1 MPLANAPAA
10 FTARLEQLSNTL
22 LSRSPNTPEFAA
34 AAAHYLGVLDG
45 LVNSPEHS
53 DTPLADTVSE
63 PIRAALLQAC
73 RVEGTGTNA
82 RPSSIGGRTGAPSRA
97 LLADELLPRA
107 LRNWWLWSAEEKAA
121 LEAVAAEPQTRST
134 VPLPP
139 PPPQPAA
146 TYRSFAAAAPASL
159 GKRPVPTYR
168 TLGAAAT
175 GDAMSS
181 QGSQG
186 SESQPSQSQPPP
198 LPPSH
203 GSGGK
208 LELVLDLDHTLVHAC
223 ELHSDAL
230 PPSDAH
236 TFSLRPH
243 LGAPEARYK
252 LKLRDGVRAF
262 LKEAR
267 SFCTLHVYTMGSQSY
282 TRQVLSLI
290 DPALTFDGQI
300 LCRRDGD
307 DAPFEKS
314 VAHLVQND
322 KSLTDEASRNAMRD
336 RMIVIDDRDE
346 VWDVR
351 SRPHVV
357 LVPQFHAWHDDG
369 TPSSRSADQVPDSTL
384 VDVLH
389 ILRQVSS
396 DLRSGA
402 DSVPALLRQRQRSI
416 LSGCVLVFSGGLLR
430 DAHKPEL
437 SKSWRMAEALGA
449 RCEVFFDVRTVTH
462 VVSGQPDTNSVHK
475 AIANNL
481 HAVSNQWLQ
490 DSYMRWAKQEEGL
503 YAIGASAAAPPTEGG
518 APTYRSLAAP
528 PPPAA
533 TAAPGPATILPPL
546 AAESIE
552 ERVSRACKLVR
563 KFLLPEE
570 KYNASQRSAAIRF
583 LVHPESKEEAQKL
596 LDAFEGNNGKDPAA
610 AKEALD
616 QLTQLVGKEALQGLI
631 DSLRQGA
638 DDHGGWRGAAP

>member
-1 MPLANAPAA
+1 MALVGEEKAARGGRRGAADAQHRAAP
-10 FTARLEQLSNTL
+10 
-22 LSRSPNTPEFAA
+22 AA
-34 AAAHYLGVLDG
+34 AAATSGSLSQLR
-45 LVNSPEHS
+45 S
-53 DTPLADTVSE
+53 
-63 PIRAALLQAC
+63 
-73 RVEGTGTNA
+73 
-82 RPSSIGGRTGAPSRA
+82 GRTR
-97 LLADELLPRA
+97 LLG
-107 LRNWWLWSAEEKAA
+107 
-121 LEAVAAEPQTRST
+121 Q
-134 VPLPP
+134 
-139 PPPQPAA
+139 
-146 TYRSFAAAAPASL
+146 
-159 GKRPVPTYR
+159 RPVPTYR

-203 GSGGK
+203 VSGGK

-369 TPSSRSADQVPDSTL
+369 TPSSRNADQVPDSTL

-503 YAIGASAAAPPTEGG
+503 YAIGASAAAPPTRE

-533 TAAPGPATILPPL
+533 TAAPGRPPSFRLSRPSRLKSASPARASSCASSSFPKRSTTRH
-546 AAESIE
+546 SG
-552 ERVSRACKLVR
+552 SRR
-563 KFLLPEE
+563 
-570 KYNASQRSAAIRF
+570 RSASSCTRRT
-583 LVHPESKEEAQKL
+583 EEAQKL

-616 QLTQLVGKEALQGLI
+616 QLTQLVGKEALQ
-631 DSLRQGA
+631 D
-638 DDHGGWRGAAP
+638 

>member
-1 MPLANAPAA
+1 MCCVALSLLACSHNV
-10 FTARLEQLSNTL
+10 R
-22 LSRSPNTPEFAA
+22 RGGRRIRRGAA
-34 AAAHYLGVLDG
+34 AAKARTNTSARFRIPSAPSVHAAGRRSRRIHSSSRAAEQYAAFSLSQHARICRCRRALPRRSRCPRELARSFRYATAAHRPA
-45 LVNSPEHS
+45 SH
-53 DTPLADTVSE
+53 
-63 PIRAALLQAC
+63 RAALLQAC

-203 GSGGK
+203 VSGGK

-369 TPSSRSADQVPDSTL
+369 TPSSRNADQVPDSTL

-437 SKSWRMAEALGA
+437 SKSWRMAEALWRAA
-449 RCEVFFDVRTVTH
+449 RSSSTSERSRMSSPASQTQTAFTRR
-462 VVSGQPDTNSVHK
+462 
-475 AIANNL
+475 
-481 HAVSNQWLQ
+481 LQ
-490 DSYMRWAKQEEGL
+490 TIYMRSRTSGYRIRICAGQSKKRGSTRLEL
-503 YAIGASAAAPPTEGG
+503 PGG
-518 APTYRSLAAP
+518 AADRGRRADL
-528 PPPAA
+528 
-533 TAAPGPATILPPL
+533 PL
-546 AAESIE
+546 ACSTTASRRDSSARPGHHPSASRG
-552 ERVSRACKLVR
+552 RV
-563 KFLLPEE
+563 
-570 KYNASQRSAAIRF
+570 
-583 LVHPESKEEAQKL
+583 
-596 LDAFEGNNGKDPAA
+596 D
-610 AKEALD
+610 
-616 QLTQLVGKEALQGLI
+616 
-631 DSLRQGA
+631 
-638 DDHGGWRGAAP
+638 